1 LSKVYCFGELSSDRL
16 LRAGSLG
23 SPGRSVVKD
32 FREVLVGRPFS
43 LSRERVREAR
53 DGVKWNRMLRKVALS
68 ENCLKVSV
76 KSSTLYKCSDID
88 SNCIVFSLTWHNS
101 LTLTLFAVT
110 NLNPYVFFITLTL
123 NISFFSSILS
133 TAFSSRG

>member
-1 LSKVYCFGELSSDRL
+1 MELSDRL

-32 FREVLVGRPFS
+32 IREVLVGRPLS

-53 DGVKWNRMLRKVALS
+53 DGVKWNRMLRKVAWS
-68 ENCLKVSV
+68 DSCLKVSV

-88 SNCIVFSLTWHNS
+88 SNCIVFFLTWHNS

-123 NISFFSSILS
+123 N
-133 TAFSSRG
+133 T